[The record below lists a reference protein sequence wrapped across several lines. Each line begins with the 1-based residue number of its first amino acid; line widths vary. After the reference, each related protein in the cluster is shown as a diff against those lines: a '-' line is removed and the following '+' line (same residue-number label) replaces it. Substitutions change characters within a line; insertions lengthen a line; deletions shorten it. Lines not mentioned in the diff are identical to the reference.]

1 MDFCYIKSVT
11 LKLLKGMAGRKSR
24 RVKRRGRRNNIT
36 IKRVQRGGG
45 RGRRRSRRGRKRN
58 QVGGGAAMPLLILG
72 SMLAPVIEK
81 SLGGLINK
89 I

>member
-24 RVKRRGRRNNIT
+24 RVKRRRRNNIT

-45 RGRRRSRRGRKRN
+45 RGRRRSRRGRN
-58 QVGGGAAMPLLILG
+58 QIGGGAAMPLLILG